1 MSRRFVLLDRDG
13 TIIVEKHYLS
23 DPEAVELIE
32 GAAEGLRRLRAMGLG
47 LAIVTNQ
54 SAIGRGYFDRDRL
67 GEIHA
72 RLLELLGAEGIAI
85 DGIFFCPHTPDD
97 ACACRKPRPGLIEQA
112 AAALDFTPSQSFVV
126 GDMKSDVELGRGVG
140 ATTLL
145 VRSGYGARTESEA
158 AASPDHVVDGLDEA
172 ASVIERALRASG

>member
-13 TIIVEKHYLS
+13 TIITEKHYLS
-23 DPEAVELIE
+23 DPEGVELIE
-32 GAAEGLRRLRAMGLG
+32 GAAEGLRRLRGMGLG

-54 SAIGRGYFDRDRL
+54 SAIGRGYFDRARL
-67 GEIHA
+67 GEIHQ
-72 RLLELLGAEGIAI
+72 RLLGLLETEGIAI

-97 ACACRKPRPGLIEQA
+97 ECSCRKPRPGLIEQA
-112 AAALDFTPSQSFVV
+112 AAALDFVPSQSFVV

-145 VRSGYGARTESEA
+145 VRSGYGARTESEGD
-158 AASPDHVVDGLDEA
+158 ASPDHVVDGLDEA
-172 ASVIERALRASG
+172 ASVIERALLATG